1 MNSDYSMLSYIQKM
15 DVLNKEL
22 EKIRHEINIS
32 KLIYEFQDSDIY
44 EDIFK
49 DNIPMLEDK
58 YNGIL
63 FAIENLKKFK
73 C

>member
-1 MNSDYSMLSYIQKM
+1 MDRDYSKLSYIQKL
-15 DVLNKEL
+15 DLLNTEL
-22 EKIRHEINIS
+22 KKIRHEINIS
-32 KLIYEFQDSDIY
+32 KLIYEYQDNDSY
-44 EDIFK
+44 EHLFR
-49 DNIPMLEDK
+49 DNISMLEDK